1 MRTKQCLMIAAAL
14 AVAACTPEKA
24 AGNVGE
30 DAKADDF
37 AALGVAALA
46 GWDAGA
52 AAAPGATLN
61 DDARC
66 AVYWEQWVQP
76 IADGR
81 TPAALIA
88 AMPEQV
94 REVPGGL
101 TYRKLSERLMAR
113 FDRDGVSPGDG
124 LQATERWKP
133 EAAATVDR
141 AIEGNRAEMQ
151 GLMQIL
157 ATCSKG

>member
-1 MRTKQCLMIAAAL
+1 MIAAAL

-24 AGNVGE
+24 EGNASE
-30 DAKADDF
+30 EAKADDI
-37 AALGVAALA
+37 AALGMAARA
-46 GWDAGA
+46 GWDAGS
-52 AAAPGATLN
+52 AAAPGATLEQE
-61 DDARC
+61 ARC
-66 AVYWEQWVQP
+66 AVYWEQWIQP
-76 IADGR
+76 IAEGR
-81 TPAALIA
+81 APAALIA

-113 FDRDGVSPGDG
+113 FDREGVSPGDG

-133 EAAATVDR
+133 EAAAAVDR
-141 AIEGNRAEMQ
+141 AIKGNRAEMQ